1 MYYLCSDIKVSSL
14 GIACTNVE
22 YYMHSEFHPERF
34 KILFGGG
41 GGGGGGGGA
50 QPYIL
55 SLYKAKMI
63 FSSNEWE

>member
-41 GGGGGGGGA
+41 GAGGGREAGSSTI
-50 QPYIL
+50 YTV
-55 SLYKAKMI
+55 SLQSKNDI
-63 FSSNEWE
+63 FFK